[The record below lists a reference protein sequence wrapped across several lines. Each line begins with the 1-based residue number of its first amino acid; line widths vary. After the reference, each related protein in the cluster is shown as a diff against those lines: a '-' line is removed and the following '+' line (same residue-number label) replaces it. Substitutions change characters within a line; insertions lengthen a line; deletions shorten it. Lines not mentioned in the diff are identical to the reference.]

1 MADKEKRNSVRK
13 NILIF
18 IVIYILY
25 SLFNTFIWEKYFYT
39 PTSGDALENEEGR
52 PGFMQEIDR
61 KNEFAVLKPECSFH
75 VYFVDNKLLGCE
87 IEDDISLPFN
97 KEKSEERPY
106 TIHRNKMDL
115 HRNQPVDTVMVITQ
129 DPNIRDVKAVDGD
142 GNEQNTNTT
151 HADDISLHD
160 ILDEVGLDNNVKF
173 KMYTSEDDLLYTE

>member
-1 MADKEKRNSVRK
+1 MADKEERNSVRK

-52 PGFMQEIDR
+52 PGVMQEIDR
-61 KNEFAVLKPECSFH
+61 KNEFAVLKPEGAFH
-75 VYFVDNKLLGCE
+75 VYIVANKLLGWE

-129 DPNIRDVKAVDGD
+129 DPNIRDVKVVDGD

-151 HADDISLHD
+151 HADDISLHY
-160 ILDEVGLDNNVKF
+160 IWDEEGFDKNLTF
-173 KMYTSEDDLLYTE
+173 KMYSSEDDLLYTE